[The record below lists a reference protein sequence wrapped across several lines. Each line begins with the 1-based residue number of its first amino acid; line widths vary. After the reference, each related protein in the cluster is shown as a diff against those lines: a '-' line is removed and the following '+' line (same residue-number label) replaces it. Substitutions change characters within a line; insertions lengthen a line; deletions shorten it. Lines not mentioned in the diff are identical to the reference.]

1 MKPEEAMEIAS
12 RVGLTSVYD
21 ASRDSYANWR
31 AKVIEFAK
39 LVVAKNDPKIAI
51 ADAYRAGVDSGIAAE
66 REACARFSQTL
77 PNPYKHC
84 QISSHAY
91 DMAIVDYSKA
101 IRARGEA

>member
-1 MKPEEAMEIAS
+1 MTT
-12 RVGLTSVYD
+12 LTTD
-21 ASRDSYANWR
+21 
-31 AKVIEFAK
+31 E
-39 LVVAKNDPKIAI
+39 LVKKAYHAGVVRWDVAKELVELITKT
-51 ADAYRAGVDSGIAAE
+51 E

-77 PNPYKHC
+77 PNPYKDC